1 MSSHTLNF
9 GSYIGK
15 EYSIKEKLKINL
27 RQLCVLSSQT
37 LDNFDSQEEIL
48 KEMNKLFEENRQ
60 TKEIKGDFIN
70 FIEEDIKTFSQNLKR
85 FHWIFDEMKGFD
97 EKVMNDEL
105 LKYKVEEN

>member
-9 GSYIGK
+9 GSYMGK

-70 FIEEDIKTFSQNLKR
+70 LRATTTEVFAVSSSGDMTIA
-85 FHWIFDEMKGFD
+85 
-97 EKVMNDEL
+97 
-105 LKYKVEEN
+105 